1 MTQAVIFDL
10 GGTLMSFGDPALNF
24 RELTWI
30 GLRGLYDYLRETNHC
45 TLPDWEPFKAH
56 LDESLER
63 AWQVSLS
70 TRASTH
76 LEPILTAALARWS
89 LALPDANA
97 ALARFHAVMRP
108 YIHLYDDTLDTLQ
121 EFRRRGYKIGL
132 ISNTIWPPELHDNDL
147 RRCGILEHFDH
158 RLYSSVFPYVKPH
171 RAIFQASLSAL
182 QAHPEESVFIGD
194 RIWDD
199 VGGAQAAGMR
209 GILKVVPERDESSE
223 SVVPDARIRTL
234 RELWTL
240 L

>member
-30 GLRGLYDYLRETNHC
+30 GLRGLYDYLREANHSA
-45 TLPDWEPFKAH
+45 LPDWEAFKAH
-56 LDESLER
+56 LDESLES
-63 AWQVSLS
+63 AWRTSLA

-76 LEPILTAALARWS
+76 LGAILTSALTRWS
-89 LALPDANA
+89 LTLPEMDA

-108 YIHLYDDTLDTLQ
+108 YIGLYDDTLDTLE

-132 ISNTIWPPELHDNDL
+132 ISNTIWPPELHDSDL
-147 RRCGILEHFDH
+147 RQCGILECFDH

-171 RAIFQASLSAL
+171 PAIFQASLSAL
-182 QAHPEESVFIGD
+182 RVRPEESVFIGD

-209 GILKVVPERDESSE
+209 GILKLVPERDESSE
-223 SVVPDARIRTL
+223 TVVPDARIRTL